1 MQEGKLKISELQRS
15 MSNLDT
21 FETKL
26 TDHYTGSQK
35 SVTDTYAVSF
45 ATTSW
50 VLVTSK
56 TLNNLP
62 KLIVKVT
69 GQNKFR

>member
-35 SVTDTYAVSF
+35 SVADTYAVSL

-50 VLVTSK
+50 LLVTLK
-56 TLNNLP
+56 TLKNLP

-69 GQNKFR
+69 RQNKFR